1 VLPVLS
7 LAHPASVRSAPT
19 RVAAIG
25 LDPTAIRR
33 FAVRASRSETR
44 PQLDAVTDVVST
56 TVATT
61 AAPTTT
67 KPARQVLAAT
77 TTATR
82 RATTTTRP
90 PAPPT
95 TQPPPPT
102 TRPPG
107 NIQYGLA
114 SWLDIIPAGTCANNI
129 APMGAVLTVTDTDTG
144 AAVMCQVVSRGP
156 YGSGRVVDLAVE
168 TFAQLVP
175 PSQGLINVRVT
186 W

>member
-1 VLPVLS
+1 
-7 LAHPASVRSAPT
+7 
-19 RVAAIG
+19 VAAIG

-82 RATTTTRP
+82 RATTTTRTTVRPVPPTTRP